1 MLPQNKIRVV
11 CLISIIFDEKS
22 HILYSFTP
30 ITMTSPTE
38 NRSIILVVLI
48 SIIASEVKIVCLA
61 ESSLET
67 QTNPNY
73 DPVSVSLE
81 EDVFLPTLSSDDIS
95 ITKFTQ
101 MIQKKRF
108 RPRILRST
116 TTTSTTPVSTTPT
129 NIKSMENSSENE
141 IATEEVTESSI
152 TSQGSALAKRNFFR
166 RRRKPTI
173 KDTLRTSG
181 EDTTNS
187 SETIT
192 DKSKNETAVDII
204 MQKIK
209 KAQRFKSGRKFF
221 HDSSVSRK
229 NRKRM
234 IKGRTRFR
242 PPLTTDKTIPN
253 TSTAPILATNEK
265 LMRIAAN
272 RRKKHMQDNLL
283 INKSKEA
290 KDETFKGKTDTGVK
304 VGNTTIKRNP
314 ISRRDWSKK
323 TVRPSLVGAKLK
335 AMRDRRKNKY
345 KKLKSEDSSND
356 PSQENSSDNEE
367 TVKPST
373 FDIVTEP
380 SHSHEENAA
389 NGKIIHPKIRQNK
402 YSRVVIQRPI
412 KKPSSKRIASLGE
425 LPESSSIASN
435 AAQDTDVTEIQRE
448 TTLDTLLDE
457 NETTTLPYVDSAE
470 FGDVR
475 HYNLQKMKK
484 YNKKPNKIIMPNIY
498 RFKQKQQEV
507 ELDKGQGYELT
518 TIGKWRKN
526 KVKSR
531 SSPANV
537 FIATTD
543 EPEDLTISATTNRL
557 HDETSSSLSKVTA
570 HAEENDGAARTD
582 LEPDVEPEST
592 KPDSQSPT
600 QPKLD
605 WSKRNKDRSLPF
617 QSSTRK
623 NILKGNF
630 IRIEDSQFA
639 GSENEESIA
648 ENYDELYVTE
658 DESAVPEN
666 SDIGLGLKTLLDI
679 DTFGVTQRN
688 VAIDAD
694 KNITPKIKRKII
706 TSNSNSEETLMDKI
720 NRLRN
725 DAISGT
731 LERYSEE
738 SLGSVETGTLKT
750 ATNNKFKEHFND
762 KETKIH
768 QRNEAG
774 LQDNDND
781 HQKTYISVSELQAQE
796 RIKHHTSIGIDGLA
810 SLINL
815 PSSFDSI
822 NDEDNFIFTDIE
834 PHHKEKYKHV
844 QTSNV
849 KNIDRRQ
856 DATKVNLVDIVE
868 SEITG
873 NDGDVTEEL
882 DQTIITGLEGI
893 LDIHIPSD
901 SRIRRSNSRNRIIR
915 RQNKLNPRIIPS
927 EDFVDVLPN
936 GTSLVRHSIIFSIF
950 KSIPYVQS

>member
-1 MLPQNKIRVV
+1 
-11 CLISIIFDEKS
+11 
-22 HILYSFTP
+22 
-30 ITMTSPTE
+30 MTSPTKF
-38 NRSIILVVLI
+38 RSVILVVLI

-73 DPVSVSLE
+73 DPASVSLE
-81 EDVFLPTLSSDDIS
+81 EDIFLPTLSSDDIS

-129 NIKSMENSSENE
+129 NIKSLENSSENE

-221 HDSSVSRK
+221 HDSSASRK

-234 IKGRTRFR
+234 IKGRSRFR

-272 RRKKHMQDNLL
+272 RRKKHIQEKLL

-290 KDETFKGKTDTGVK
+290 EDEVLKGKTDTGIK

-345 KKLKSEDSSND
+345 KKLKSEDASNE
-356 PSQENSSDNEE
+356 PSQENLSDNEE

-380 SHSHEENAA
+380 SRSHEDNAA
-389 NGKIIHPKIRQNK
+389 IGKIVRPKIRQNK

-412 KKPSSKRIASLGE
+412 KKPSSKRIASLDE

-435 AAQDTDVTEIQRE
+435 VAKNTEVVEIQDE

-457 NETTTLPYVDSAE
+457 NETTTLPYEDLVG
-470 FGDVR
+470 FGNVR
-475 HYNLQKMKK
+475 NNKLQKMKK
-484 YNKKPNKIIMPNIY
+484 YKKKPNKIIMPHIY
-498 RFKQKQQEV
+498 RFKQKKEEV
-507 ELDKGQGYELT
+507 EFGKESYEVT
-518 TIGKWRKN
+518 TIGKWRKS
-526 KVKSR
+526 KVNSR
-531 SSPANV
+531 SSPSNA
-537 FIATTD
+537 FIVTTD

-557 HDETSSSLSKVTA
+557 HDEKSSFLSKVTS
-570 HAEENDGAARTD
+570 HVGENDEAVRTD
-582 LEPDVEPEST
+582 LEPEVEPEST
-592 KPDSQSPT
+592 EPDSQSPT

-605 WSKRNKDRSLPF
+605 WSKRNKDRSLHF

-630 IRIEDSQFA
+630 MRLEDSQFA

-688 VAIDAD
+688 VAIDAN

-706 TSNSNSEETLMDKI
+706 TSNSNPEETLMDKI

-738 SLGSVETGTLKT
+738 SFGSVETGTLKT
-750 ATNNKFKEHFND
+750 ATNNKFKEHSND
-762 KETKIH
+762 KEKEIY
-768 QRNEAG
+768 QGNEAG

-834 PHHKEKYKHV
+834 PHHKEKYNHLK
-844 QTSNV
+844 TSNV

-873 NDGDVTEEL
+873 NDGGVTEEL
-882 DQTIITGLEGI
+882 DQKIITGLEGI

-901 SRIRRSNSRNRIIR
+901 SRIRRSNSGNRIIR
-915 RQNKLNPRIIPS
+915 RQNKLDSRIIPS

-936 GTSLVRHSIIFSIF
+936 GTSLVRYYIIFSIF
-950 KSIPYVQS
+950 KSALFRMYNHSFL

>member
-1 MLPQNKIRVV
+1 
-11 CLISIIFDEKS
+11 
-22 HILYSFTP
+22 
-30 ITMTSPTE
+30 MTSPTKF
-38 NRSIILVVLI
+38 RSVILVVLI
-48 SIIASEVKIVCLA
+48 SIIASEVKLVCLA

-73 DPVSVSLE
+73 DPASVSLE

-129 NIKSMENSSENE
+129 NIKSLENSSENE

-272 RRKKHMQDNLL
+272 RRKKHIQDKLR

-290 KDETFKGKTDTGVK
+290 KDEVLNGKTDTGIK

-345 KKLKSEDSSND
+345 KKLKSEDASNE

-380 SHSHEENAA
+380 SHSHEDNAA
-389 NGKIIHPKIRQNK
+389 IGKIIHPKIRQNK

-412 KKPSSKRIASLGE
+412 KKPSSKRIASLVE
-425 LPESSSIASN
+425 LPESSSIASDV
-435 AAQDTDVTEIQRE
+435 AKDTDVQHE

-457 NETTTLPYVDSAE
+457 NETTTLPFVDSTE

-475 HYNLQKMKK
+475 HYTLQKMKK
-484 YNKKPNKIIMPNIY
+484 YNKNPSKIIMPNIY
-498 RFKQKQQEV
+498 RFKQKKEEV
-507 ELDKGQGYELT
+507 ELDKGLGYELT

-537 FIATTD
+537 FVATTD

-570 HAEENDGAARTD
+570 HAAENDGNVRSD

-592 KPDSQSPT
+592 EPDSQSPT

-605 WSKRNKDRSLPF
+605 WSKRNIDRSMPF
-617 QSSTRK
+617 QSSTQK

-630 IRIEDSQFA
+630 MKLEDSQFS

-648 ENYDELYVTE
+648 ENYDELYLAE

-688 VAIDAD
+688 VVVDANE
-694 KNITPKIKRKII
+694 NITPKIKRKII
-706 TSNSNSEETLMDKI
+706 SSDSNPEETLMDKI

-731 LERYSEE
+731 LERYSGE
-738 SLGSVETGTLKT
+738 SFGSVETGTLKRT
-750 ATNNKFKEHFND
+750 TSNKFND
-762 KETKIH
+762 YSNDNEMEIQH
-768 QRNEAG
+768 RNEASVRG
-774 LQDNDND
+774 NDND
-781 HQKTYISVSELQAQE
+781 HQKPYITVSELQAQE

-834 PHHKEKYKHV
+834 PHNKGKYNHL

-868 SEITG
+868 SEITS
-873 NDGDVTEEL
+873 NDGGVTEEL
-882 DQTIITGLEGI
+882 DQKIISGLEGI

-901 SRIRRSNSRNRIIR
+901 SRIRRSNSGNRIIR
-915 RQNKLNPRIIPS
+915 RQNKLNSRIIPS

-936 GTSLVRHSIIFSIF
+936 GTSLVRYSIIFSIF
-950 KSIPYVQS
+950 KSTLYRMYNHSFLQDYLSRMETQ